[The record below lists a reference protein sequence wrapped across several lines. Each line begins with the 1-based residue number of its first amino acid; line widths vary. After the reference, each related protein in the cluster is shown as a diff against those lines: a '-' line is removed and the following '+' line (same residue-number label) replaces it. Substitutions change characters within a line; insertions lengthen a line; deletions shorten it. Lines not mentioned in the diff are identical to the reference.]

1 MIKFLKDKTSLF
13 LIYEPESKDV
23 SWVDEK
29 LSSTGSVTINRA
41 FTFSKL
47 DKLNEE
53 DQCIKFI
60 FGNLN
65 DDYYIIDR
73 DILGISHDLL
83 IYKDFNF
90 TKKNFIASYNTSI
103 FRKIDDALNGKEVI
117 IGGEKEDAISIED
130 FNNLVKNFPN
140 TTELK
145 YYSRI
150 RILREI
156 NDYFGGLSEAEKR
169 LKSNLENRIVRRE
182 SDNGS
187 YIRET
192 FKEYEIKKYEFI
204 YDELIEMLKEAESYS
219 ENIWQ
224 NKILD
229 LLLLVFPKY
238 IKVIKELNVK
248 DFYTDP
254 KREITR
260 KIDFSLIDCN
270 GNIDIIEI
278 KKPFE
283 KAILTSRAYRDNYV
297 PKNELSG
304 SIVQVEKYIFHLNKW
319 GVSGERIINDKYK
332 DELPSGLIIKVI
344 NPKAMI
350 ILGRDNNFSDKHKFD
365 FEFIRRKYSNVLD
378 IMTYDDLL
386 RRVENI
392 ILMLRN
398 NQNNQ

>member
-1 MIKFLKDKTSLF
+1 MIEFLKDKTLLF
-13 LIYEPESKDV
+13 LIYEPESNDV

-29 LSSTGSVTINRA
+29 LSSTGSVTINRV
-41 FTFSKL
+41 FSFSKL
-47 DKLNEE
+47 DKFNEE
-53 DQCIKFI
+53 DQCIKFV

-65 DDYYIIDR
+65 DDYYTIDR

-90 TKKNFIASYNTSI
+90 TKKNFIASYNISI
-103 FRKIDDALNGKEVI
+103 FRKIDDALNGKEII

-130 FNNLVKNFPN
+130 FNNLIKNFPN

-182 SDNGS
+182 SDNSS
-187 YIRET
+187 YIRDT
-192 FKEYEIKKYEFI
+192 FKGYEIKKYEFI
-204 YDELIEMLKEAESYS
+204 YDELIEMLNEAESYS
-219 ENIWQ
+219 ENVWQ
-224 NKILD
+224 DKILD
-229 LLLLVFPKY
+229 LLLLIFPKY

-248 DFYTDP
+248 DFYTDS
-254 KREITR
+254 KRDITR

-270 GNIDIIEI
+270 GNIDIVEI

-283 KAILTSRAYRDNYV
+283 KAILTSRLYRDNYV

-319 GVSGERIINDKYK
+319 GASGERTINDKYK
-332 DELPSGLIIKVI
+332 DKLPSGLSIKVV

-392 ILMLRN
+392 ISMLRS